1 MNTQSTVLPGQAAAL
16 AASALIGYRDAHVR
30 ATRILGAV
38 IALLIMLALKRH
50 YSLATADQLNWILAP
65 TARLLAWLTPAQPV
79 YEYGVGYVDFVRG
92 IIVAPACAGINF
104 MIMTFGLGAF
114 CSICRVR
121 RLAGIFMGLA
131 IVLCSAYGYTLMVN
145 VARIAISMMLYDADI
160 YTGWLTVERVHR
172 LAGIGIY
179 VTALWLF
186 YLGLRIIIDRYDRL
200 FCPKP
205 STKRH
210 TLAGW
215 LPLCWYLAGAVGVP
229 LANGLF
235 QQRAPSLV
243 EHCITIVIAVVC
255 FWGAAKLAGR
265 LLGHLQPKIKKLICY
280 AHNWNLG

>member
-1 MNTQSTVLPGQAAAL
+1 MNTQSTVLPCQAAAL
-16 AASALIGYRDAHVR
+16 AESALISYRNVHVR

-65 TARLLAWLTPAQPV
+65 TAGLLAWLTFAHPV

-92 IIVAPACAGINF
+92 IIVAPACSGINF

-114 CSICRVR
+114 CSITRVR
-121 RLAGIFMGLA
+121 RLAGIFIWLA

-145 VARIAISMMLYDADI
+145 VVRIAISMMLYDSDI

-179 VTALWLF
+179 LTALWLF
-186 YLGLRIIIDRYDRL
+186 YIGLRIIIDRYYR
-200 FCPKP
+200 FFYRKH
-205 STKRH
+205 SKKEH

-215 LPLCWYLAGAVGVP
+215 LPFCWYLTGTVGVP

-235 QQRAPSLV
+235 QQRAPSLT
-243 EHCITIVIAVVC
+243 EHLITILITAAC
-255 FWGAAKLAGR
+255 FWGTAKLAGR
-265 LLGHLQPKIKKLICY
+265 LLDCCFKKINHRL
-280 AHNWNLG
+280 WL